1 MAGTQITRAQKQ
13 EAVTALTA
21 ATAKQGPLLKAMRI
35 SEDAFSR
42 VLINA
47 LMKQPQLALCTRDS
61 LFQAVFTACDIGLM
75 PDGRHGAIVPIK
87 KGNVLTADF
96 WPMVGGLLTCVRRE
110 LKSVAIQAHNVFQ
123 GDEFIDERGTSP
135 RLFHRPSADAD
146 RLSEAGLVCS
156 YATVHFAGNAVA
168 EFEVMYR
175 QELQKFKKDNRG
187 PWSTHPL
194 EMYRVRPLKRVLK
207 RLPISA
213 GSCRSLTAATTTTSR
228 SRPATPSRAT
238 SPSRAKPGPRTT
250 RRRARRSRP
259 RPLRQRWP
267 TTTTSKSIR
276 ARWTPATPG
285 RATGT
290 CSDADLLHQWRRKER
305 RRGTGPVERTFLSA
319 TSRFEAREKFKA
331 EKPETVVLSVHYYGR
346 SEAGKLA
353 DTAWDDA
360 KREMGDER

>member
-75 PDGRHGAIVPIK
+75 PDGRHGAIVPVK
-87 KGNVLTADF
+87 KNNVLTADF

-110 LKSVAIQAHNVFQ
+110 LKSVAIQAHNVFE

-175 QELQKFKKDNRG
+175 QELQKFKKNNRG

-213 GSCRSLTAATTTTSR
+213 GLMSKLNRGDDDDFEV
-228 SRPATPSRAT
+228 PAGDTFEGDFTVDERVLNDPPPRQAQRAE
-238 SPSRAKPGPRTT
+238 PAPAEAPDDDDLEVHPGAMHDGDPGP
-250 RRRARRSRP
+250 
-259 RPLRQRWP
+259 
-267 TTTTSKSIR
+267 
-276 ARWTPATPG
+276 
-285 RATGT
+285 
-290 CSDADLLHQWRRKER
+290 
-305 RRGTGPVERTFLSA
+305 
-319 TSRFEAREKFKA
+319 
-331 EKPETVVLSVHYYGR
+331 
-346 SEAGKLA
+346 
-353 DTAWDDA
+353 
-360 KREMGDER
+360 GDGDMF